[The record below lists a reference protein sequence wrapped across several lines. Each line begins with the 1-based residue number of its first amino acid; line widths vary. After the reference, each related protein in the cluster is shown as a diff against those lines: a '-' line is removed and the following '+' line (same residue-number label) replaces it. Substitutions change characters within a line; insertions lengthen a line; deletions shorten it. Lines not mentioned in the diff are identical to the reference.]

1 MVLRKLGAEPVYL
14 IRVGV
19 TSFLYGM
26 MFVALGVYYV
36 NTIHLN
42 PLQLVL
48 VGTTVES
55 TIFLFEVP
63 TGVVADM
70 RSRRLSVILGDLT
83 IGCAYVVQASIA
95 SFGGILLSQVIWGI
109 GETFT
114 SGAFD
119 AWLADEVGE
128 SRAGKVYLR
137 AAQVGL
143 VCGMT
148 GTVTGALLGSLEI
161 RLPILI
167 GGVLFIAHSLFLR
180 LFMPEAG
187 FTPSPRGESQHVFGH
202 FRHTLS
208 EGVRVVRGRPVLIT
222 ILLIGIVYG
231 AFTEGFDRLNEAHFL
246 NNVGFPN
253 ADLQP
258 VAWFA
263 ILSIVGGL
271 IGLVGAEFA
280 RRRIATDDHRQ
291 VARALFLIS
300 ILLSL
305 GVMGFGLATTFGIAA
320 AAALGVSLLRTLRGP
335 LTTAWLNQNVDS
347 QVRATVISMSNQ
359 SDALGQLAVGPVIG
373 AIGAA
378 FGLRTALVIAGVLL
392 TPALYLYARTLRRP
406 FAPSEDVVVP
416 PGQGTADLP

>member
-1 MVLRKLGAEPVYL
+1 MTSRTLGAASVYL

-19 TSFLYGM
+19 TAFLYSM

-36 NTIHLN
+36 NTVRLD

-70 RSRRLSVILGDLT
+70 RSRRLSVILGDLI
-83 IGCAYVVQASIA
+83 IGGAYIVQASIA
-95 SFGGILLSQVIWGI
+95 TFGGILLSQVIWGI

-143 VCGMT
+143 VFGIA
-148 GTVTGALLGSLEI
+148 GTAAGAFLGSLDI
-161 RLPILI
+161 RLPILL
-167 GGVLFIAHSLFLR
+167 GGVLFIAHGLFLA

-187 FTPSPRGESQHVFGH
+187 FTPRPREAQHLFGH
-202 FRHTLS
+202 FRGTL
-208 EGVRVVRGRPVLIT
+208 GQGLRVVRGRPVLIT
-222 ILLIGIVYG
+222 ILLIGVVYG
-231 AFTEGFDRLNEAHFL
+231 AFTEGYDRLNEAHFL
-246 NNVGFPN
+246 NNLGFPDAN
-253 ADLQP
+253 LQP

-271 IGLVGAEFA
+271 ISMVGAEIA
-280 RRRIATDDHRQ
+280 RRRIDTGDHRQ
-291 VARALFLIS
+291 VARALFVIS
-300 ILLSL
+300 ILLSA
-305 GVMGFGLATTFGIAA
+305 GVIGFGLAATFGVAA
-320 AAALGVSLLRTLRGP
+320 AIGLGIGLLRTLRGP

-347 QVRATVISMSNQ
+347 QVRATVISMANQ
-359 SDALGQLAVGPVIG
+359 SDALGQLAVGPAIG

-378 FGLRTALVIAGVLL
+378 FGLRSALVVAGVLL
-392 TPALYLYARTLRRP
+392 TPALYLYARTLRRS
-406 FAPSEDVVVP
+406 ASAESVAVAV
-416 PGQGTADLP
+416 QE